1 MVDGTDNQPTSG
13 DQQTGE
19 DRASASG
26 AGREKPVSFDFKLR
40 LGSREET
47 SAQLSGRATGELV
60 QLQPIDWDAL
70 VAPPADE
77 PRSYQTDGDLQS
89 IIVELA
95 NQIAGPDTSSHPVV
109 HVTASATFETSR
121 PAAPAAAMA
130 PVTAP
135 PAPTETPA
143 AEPPVLAA
151 APVLQPV
158 APLVPKLAPLPTI
171 ARPTV
176 EAAPSAVAGA
186 APHAAA
192 TDAGAATSVDEVTTA
207 AEAADLAQPADV
219 AQPAEAA
226 GPIDDTR
233 SADDAGSLVV
243 ETADVDAELAAAAA
257 AAIAA
262 HAARTAAAE
271 PPAAPVAPAAPAA
284 AEVPAAPAPA
294 PALPTPEPPAPVA
307 VAAEP
312 PAAPVTPPPAPAVQM
327 VTAEAAMAATA
338 APAPVAPAPAAAAAA
353 PVAPLSLARIE
364 RKPNAERP
372 TKPVDFHAL
381 LGQAGLQQPAVRRR
395 KKRHPFR
402 VLFKLIVLLGIVGA
416 GLYFGKIYVLDKRW
430 DAELKPFAEAV
441 STERE
446 LEWKHA
452 VKMETLPADEYATKL
467 ATSWLGITEIELDTT
482 TAEWR
487 AMGLAEGRIEPGSIG
502 SGAMSSRPVFYDPVD
517 AKLYELED
525 VPDELRELSLD
536 RALTMALL
544 DQHYGWSADLAELE
558 PAERTAV
565 RALFDGDSLST
576 AMAIVDPGDADSAE
590 LVEQMSEIVADHAE
604 DAVGAPRYAV
614 DLVGAA
620 GGTPKLFDA
629 ADGLGGR
636 DELLRSEPRT
646 DAAIID
652 AARGLDYRPD
662 DLGGDITETRGLLY
676 WYYVLAGRLTPAESW
691 DAALGWDGDKVVVSE
706 TANGVC
712 VEATIA
718 TVDEAG
724 RLRLL
729 DALQRWAAAG
739 PLEAGT
745 TVTEIGTE
753 QLSVFSCDPGPETDT
768 VLNDQIQTFGE
779 SVVELT
785 VIGDL
790 EARTDAERAC
800 VVNAVRA
807 YDVPAIIATGDQAQ
821 IAPAVEGIGA
831 ACVG

>member
-1 MVDGTDNQPTSG
+1 M
-13 DQQTGE
+13 
-19 DRASASG
+19 
-26 AGREKPVSFDFKLR
+26 
-40 LGSREET
+40 
-47 SAQLSGRATGELV
+47 
-60 QLQPIDWDAL
+60 
-70 VAPPADE
+70 
-77 PRSYQTDGDLQS
+77 
-89 IIVELA
+89 
-95 NQIAGPDTSSHPVV
+95 
-109 HVTASATFETSR
+109 
-121 PAAPAAAMA
+121 
-130 PVTAP
+130 
-135 PAPTETPA
+135 
-143 AEPPVLAA
+143 
-151 APVLQPV
+151 
-158 APLVPKLAPLPTI
+158 
-171 ARPTV
+171 
-176 EAAPSAVAGA
+176 
-186 APHAAA
+186 
-192 TDAGAATSVDEVTTA
+192 
-207 AEAADLAQPADV
+207 
-219 AQPAEAA
+219 
-226 GPIDDTR
+226 
-233 SADDAGSLVV
+233 
-243 ETADVDAELAAAAA
+243 
-257 AAIAA
+257 
-262 HAARTAAAE
+262 
-271 PPAAPVAPAAPAA
+271 
-284 AEVPAAPAPA
+284 
-294 PALPTPEPPAPVA
+294 
-307 VAAEP
+307 
-312 PAAPVTPPPAPAVQM
+312 
-327 VTAEAAMAATA
+327 
-338 APAPVAPAPAAAAAA
+338 
-353 PVAPLSLARIE
+353 
-364 RKPNAERP
+364 
-372 TKPVDFHAL
+372 
-381 LGQAGLQQPAVRRR
+381 RRR

-467 ATSWLGITEIELDTT
+467 TTSWLGITEIELDTT
-482 TAEWR
+482 AAEWR
-487 AMGLAEGRIEPGSIG
+487 AMGLAEGRIEPGVIG

-517 AKLYELED
+517 AKIYELED
-525 VPDELRELSLD
+525 LPDELRELSID

-544 DQHYGWSADLAELE
+544 DQHYEWSTGLAELE

-565 RALFDGDSLST
+565 RSLFDGDALST

-590 LVEQMSEIVADHAE
+590 LVEQMSEILADHAE

-629 ADGLGGR
+629 ADGLAGR

-646 DAAIID
+646 DAAVLD

-662 DLGGDITETRGLLY
+662 DLGGDLTETRGLLY

-691 DAALGWDGDKVVVSE
+691 DAALAWDGDKVVVSE

-724 RLRLL
+724 RLRML
-729 DALQRWAAAG
+729 DALQRWAAAA
-739 PLEAGT
+739 PVEAGT

-807 YDVPAIIATGDQAQ
+807 FDVPSIIATGDQAQ
-821 IAPAVEGIGA
+821 IDPAVQGIGA